1 MTKTIKQHI
10 FLVWIAINVIN
21 RYGLSQYCLSVLLIE
36 RLSVYV
42 LLYICFFCVYFNYF
56 GLLWAWLSVCDQTFH
71 FTPLR
76 NVLFIHLLVDC
87 RVVHQTLSSQSQ
99 PHSNWCLFTRRQHG
113 HAVCWLSQQRL
124 KTFTSNIC
132 VEFIQSNTVY
142 KIIRIPLK
150 KDVML
155 YLMLRIYNI

>member
-1 MTKTIKQHI
+1 MNCYKCDKS
-10 FLVWIAINVIN
+10 LRVITVLFVGAAD
-21 RYGLSQYCLSVLLIE
+21 RTSIGLCAA
-36 RLSVYV
+36 
-42 LLYICFFCVYFNYF
+42 LYLFFFCVYFNYF